1 MTVAPVP
8 PRLAGVLP
16 FWPAAPVAE
25 TDRLVTPLGTTNVCS
40 PGLAKTQVV
49 VVPLVVQLPCAWA
62 VPASVTGANPA
73 QITATAVVSARRR

>member
-1 MTVAPVP
+1 M
-8 PRLAGVLP
+8 
-16 FWPAAPVAE
+16 
-25 TDRLVTPLGTTNVCS
+25 
-40 PGLAKTQVV
+40 AKTQVV